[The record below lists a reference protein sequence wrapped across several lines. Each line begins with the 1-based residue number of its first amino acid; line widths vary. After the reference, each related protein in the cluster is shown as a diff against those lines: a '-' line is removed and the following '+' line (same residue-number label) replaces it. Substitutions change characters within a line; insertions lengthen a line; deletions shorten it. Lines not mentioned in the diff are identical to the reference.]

1 MSSLLLPCENPIM
14 LLEESQSKGVEMI
27 KVWRVLL
34 NLYKFSSAK
43 MNVERELMEVD
54 KIKRAWV
61 G

>member
-1 MSSLLLPCENPIM
+1 M